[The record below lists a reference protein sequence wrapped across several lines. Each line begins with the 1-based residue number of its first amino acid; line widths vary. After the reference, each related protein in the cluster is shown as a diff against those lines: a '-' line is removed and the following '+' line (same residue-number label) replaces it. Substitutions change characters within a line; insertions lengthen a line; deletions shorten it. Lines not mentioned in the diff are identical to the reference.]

1 MELKTPYYK
10 TNPMKTSWLHRYA
23 ILVAVCTLL
32 LVVAG
37 ASVTSK
43 EAGLSVPDWPLSY
56 GQVIPDMTGGVLFE
70 TGHRDIAGVVG
81 ILTIILA
88 IWIQRVEKR
97 PSGRAWMRR
106 LGWMAL
112 SLVVA
117 QALLG
122 GATVLML
129 QPPPVSIA
137 HACLAQLFFSV
148 TVAIAVFTSRKW
160 QEGPEPVE
168 DYGWPSLRSL
178 AILTPVLILV
188 QIALGA
194 GFRHRAFGL
203 LPHVI
208 GAMLV
213 PLAILLIG
221 IFVLQQFPKHKSLR
235 PAAVA
240 LLSITGVQ
248 VFLGILAYVARMNAA
263 EYPLAMV
270 LTTVVHVATGGLTLA
285 ASVVLA
291 IQIRRNVR
299 IRATEAAETH
309 RQAVAR

>member
-1 MELKTPYYK
+1 LFP
-10 TNPMKTSWLHRYA
+10 NPMKSSWLHRYA

-32 LVVAG
+32 LVLAG

-70 TGHRDIAGVVG
+70 TGHRMIASVVG
-81 ILTIILA
+81 MLTVILA
-88 IWIQRVEKR
+88 IWIARIEK
-97 PSGRAWMRR
+97 RAWMRR
-106 LGWMAL
+106 LGWVAV

-117 QALLG
+117 QGLLG
-122 GATVLML
+122 GATVLLL
-129 QPPPVSIA
+129 QPAPISMA

-148 TVAIAVFTSRKW
+148 TVAIAVFTSKKW

-168 DYGWPSLRSL
+168 DYGWPSLRTL
-178 AILTPVLILV
+178 GILTPVLILV

-213 PLAILLIG
+213 PLVILLTG
-221 IFVLQQFPKHKSLR
+221 IFVLQQFPKHRSLR

-240 LLSITGVQ
+240 LLTITGVQ
-248 VFLGILAYVARMNAA
+248 VFLGIIAYVARINAA

-270 LTTVVHVATGGLTLA
+270 LTTVAHVATGGLTLA

-299 IRATEAAETH
+299 VRSSEAAETH
-309 RQAVAR
+309 QQAVTS

>member
-1 MELKTPYYK
+1 MQ
-10 TNPMKTSWLHRYA
+10 TSWLHRYA

-32 LVVAG
+32 LVLAG

-88 IWIQRVEKR
+88 IWISRVEKR
-97 PSGRAWMRR
+97 PWMRR
-106 LGWMAL
+106 LGWVAV

-178 AILTPVLILV
+178 AIVTPILILL

-208 GAMLV
+208 GAMIV
-213 PLAILLIG
+213 PLVILLVG
-221 IFVLQQFPKHKSLR
+221 VFALHQFPKHRSLR

-248 VFLGILAYVARMNAA
+248 VFLGIIAYIARINAA

-270 LTTVVHVATGGLTLA
+270 LTTVAHVATGGLTLA

-299 IRATEAAETH
+299 VRASEATETH
-309 RQAVAR
+309 EQVVAQ

>member
-1 MELKTPYYK
+1 MQTV
-10 TNPMKTSWLHRYA
+10 WLHRYA

-32 LVVAG
+32 LVLAG

-81 ILTIILA
+81 ILTVILA
-88 IWIQRVEKR
+88 IWISRVEKR
-97 PSGRAWMRR
+97 PWMRR
-106 LGWMAL
+106 LGWVAV

-178 AILTPVLILV
+178 AIVTPILILL

-203 LPHVI
+203 LPHVV
-208 GAMLV
+208 GAMIV
-213 PLAILLIG
+213 PLVILLVG
-221 IFVLQQFPKHKSLR
+221 VFALHQFPKHRSLR

-248 VFLGILAYVARMNAA
+248 VFLGVIAYIARINAA

-270 LTTVVHVATGGLTLA
+270 LTTVTHVATGGLTLA

-299 IRATEAAETH
+299 VRASEATETH
-309 RQAVAR
+309 QQAVTS

>member
-1 MELKTPYYK
+1 
-10 TNPMKTSWLHRYA
+10 MKSSWLHRYA

-32 LVVAG
+32 LVLAG

-56 GQVIPDMTGGVLFE
+56 GQVIPNMTGGVLFE
-70 TGHRDIAGVVG
+70 TGHRMIAGVVG

-88 IWIQRVEKR
+88 IWIAYVEK
-97 PSGRAWMRR
+97 RAWMRR
-106 LGWMAL
+106 LGGAAV
-112 SLVVA
+112 SLIVA

-129 QPPPVSIA
+129 QPPPVSVA

-213 PLAILLIG
+213 PLVILLAG
-221 IFVLQQFPKHKSLR
+221 IFVLQQFPKHRSLR
-235 PAAVA
+235 PAAIA
-240 LLSITGVQ
+240 LLTITGVQ
-248 VFLGILAYVARMNAA
+248 VFLGVIAYIARINAF

-270 LTTVVHVATGGLTLA
+270 LTTVAHVATGGLTLA

-299 IRATEAAETH
+299 VRTSEAAEAADSH
-309 RQAVAR
+309 QQAVAR

>member
-1 MELKTPYYK
+1 MQSP
-10 TNPMKTSWLHRYA
+10 WLHRYA
-23 ILVAVCTLL
+23 ILVAVCTLF
-32 LVVAG
+32 LVIAG

-56 GQVIPDMTGGVLFE
+56 GQVIPEMTGGVLFE
-70 TGHRDIAGVVG
+70 TGHRMIATVVG
-81 ILTIILA
+81 TLTIILA
-88 IWIQRVEKR
+88 IWIARVEKR
-97 PSGRAWMRR
+97 VWMRR
-106 LGWMAL
+106 LGGAAV
-112 SLVVA
+112 SLIVA

-129 QPPPVSIA
+129 QPPPVSVA

-148 TVAIAVFTSRKW
+148 TVAIAVFMSRKW

-178 AILTPVLILV
+178 ATLTPVLVLL

-213 PLAILLIG
+213 PLVILLTG
-221 IFVLQQFPKHKSLR
+221 IFVLQQFPKHRSLR

-248 VFLGILAYVARMNAA
+248 VFLGVIAYIARINAA

-270 LTTVVHVATGGLTLA
+270 LTTVAHVATGGLTLA

-299 IRATEAAETH
+299 VRTSEIAQT
-309 RQAVAR
+309 RQAVTS

>member
-1 MELKTPYYK
+1 
-10 TNPMKTSWLHRYA
+10 MKSSWLHRYA

-32 LVVAG
+32 LVLAG

-97 PSGRAWMRR
+97 QWMRR
-106 LGWMAL
+106 LGWVAL

-213 PLAILLIG
+213 PLVILLTG
-221 IFVLQQFPKHKSLR
+221 IFVLQQFPKHRALR
-235 PAAVA
+235 PAASG
-240 LLSITGVQ
+240 LLGITLVQ
-248 VFLGILAYVARMNAA
+248 VFLGVIAYIARINAA

-270 LTTVVHVATGGLTLA
+270 LTTVAHVATGGLTLA

-299 IRATEAAETH
+299 VRTPEAAEVAETH
-309 RQAVAR
+309 QQVVAR

>member
-1 MELKTPYYK
+1 LFP
-10 TNPMKTSWLHRYA
+10 NPMQTSWLHRYA

-32 LVVAG
+32 LVLAG

-81 ILTIILA
+81 ILTVILA
-88 IWIQRVEKR
+88 IWISRVEKR
-97 PSGRAWMRR
+97 PWMRR
-106 LGWMAL
+106 LGWVAV
-112 SLVVA
+112 SLVAA

-178 AILTPVLILV
+178 AIVTPILILL

-203 LPHVI
+203 LPHVV
-208 GAMLV
+208 GAMIV
-213 PLAILLIG
+213 PLVILLVG
-221 IFVLQQFPKHKSLR
+221 VFALHQFPKHRSLR

-248 VFLGILAYVARMNAA
+248 VFLGVIAYIARINAA

-270 LTTVVHVATGGLTLA
+270 LTTVTHVATGGLTLA

-299 IRATEAAETH
+299 VRASEATETH
-309 RQAVAR
+309 EQVVAQ

>member
-1 MELKTPYYK
+1 
-10 TNPMKTSWLHRYA
+10 MKTTWLHRYA

-32 LVVAG
+32 LVLAG

-56 GQVIPDMTGGVLFE
+56 GQVIPEMTGGVLFE
-70 TGHRDIAGVVG
+70 TGHRMIATVVG
-81 ILTIILA
+81 MLTVILA
-88 IWIQRVEKR
+88 IWIARIEK
-97 PSGRAWMRR
+97 RAWMRR
-106 LGWMAL
+106 LGWVAV

-117 QALLG
+117 QGLLG
-122 GATVLML
+122 GATVLLL
-129 QPPPVSIA
+129 QPAPISMA

-178 AILTPVLILV
+178 AILAPVLILV

-213 PLAILLIG
+213 PLVILLTG
-221 IFVLQQFPKHKSLR
+221 IFVLQQFPKHRSLR

-248 VFLGILAYVARMNAA
+248 VFLGVIAYIARINAA

-270 LTTVVHVATGGLTLA
+270 LTTVAHVATGGLTLA

-299 IRATEAAETH
+299 VRASESAETH
-309 RQAVAR
+309 HQVVAQ

>member
-1 MELKTPYYK
+1 MK
-10 TNPMKTSWLHRYA
+10 NPWLHRYA

-32 LVVAG
+32 LVLAG

-70 TGHRDIAGVVG
+70 TGHRMIATVVG
-81 ILTIILA
+81 ILTVILA
-88 IWIQRVEKR
+88 IWIARVEK
-97 PSGRAWMRR
+97 RAWMRR
-106 LGWMAL
+106 LGWVAV

-117 QALLG
+117 QGLLG
-122 GATVLML
+122 GATVLLL
-129 QPPPVSIA
+129 QPAAISMA

-213 PLAILLIG
+213 PLVILLTG
-221 IFVLQQFPKHKSLR
+221 IFVLQQFPKHRSLR

-248 VFLGILAYVARMNAA
+248 VFLGVIAYIARINAA

-270 LTTVVHVATGGLTLA
+270 LTTVAHVATGGLTLA

-291 IQIRRNVR
+291 IQVRRNVR
-299 IRATEAAETH
+299 VRASESAETH
-309 RQAVAR
+309 HQVVAQ